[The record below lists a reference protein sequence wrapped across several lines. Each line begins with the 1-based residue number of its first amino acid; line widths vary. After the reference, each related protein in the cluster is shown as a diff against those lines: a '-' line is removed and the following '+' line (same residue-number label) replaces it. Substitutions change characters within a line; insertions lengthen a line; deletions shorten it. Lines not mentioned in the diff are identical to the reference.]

1 MSNIKLGDFLD
12 LVRENFEERKYNIH
26 LYTVEGSNVDYQGE
40 MSSFYS
46 YLLMPFKDFELDSV
60 DFQVDYEEGE
70 TYIQI
75 YLKFEMDKF
84 VHMEWVDKM
93 E

>member
-12 LVRENFEERKYNIH
+12 LISENFEERKYNIR

-40 MSSFYS
+40 LDSFYS
-46 YLLMPFKDFELDSV
+46 YLLKPLMDFELDSI
-60 DFQVDYEEGE
+60 DFLLDSDSGE
-70 TYIQI
+70 TYVQI
-75 YLKFEMDKF
+75 YLKFDMSKF
-84 VHMEWVDKM
+84 VHMEWADKR